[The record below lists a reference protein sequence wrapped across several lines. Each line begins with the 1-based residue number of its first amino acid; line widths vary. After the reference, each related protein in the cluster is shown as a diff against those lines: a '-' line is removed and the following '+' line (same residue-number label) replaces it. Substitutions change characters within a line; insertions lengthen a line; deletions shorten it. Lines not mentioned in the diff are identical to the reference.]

1 MNIAGLCNV
10 EIHRAVASQKT
21 RIMCHASIV
30 NFTIA
35 RTSQSSN
42 ILRIF
47 CHFMSSCFSFFPV
60 KSPKKSFL
68 RYTSKWLS
76 APCCREQ
83 ECFNSVKPIQ
93 FEIWSVKHSSTT
105 KAKSSPTGKKEYL
118 GTGSV
123 TDSRCTTGLHRLS
136 PALLLPSAPSFLP
149 WWAAL
154 HLLLPDRCLP
164 ACLLPQWFAAMVVGI
179 WTLDLNDLKQSGIY
193 SNKWSSERW
202 NWFLY
207 TLCHLGWNSATTRE

>member
-149 WWAAL
+149 SLMSSSA
-154 HLLLPDRCLP
+154 
-164 ACLLPQWFAAMVVGI
+164 FAASWQMSPSLSVTPVICSYGFG
-179 WTLDLNDLKQSGIY
+179 DLNTWLE
-193 SNKWSSERW
+193 WP
-202 NWFLY
+202 
-207 TLCHLGWNSATTRE
+207 